1 MQVDLEFEACLN
13 YRVKSRTTRATQKPC
28 LKNKISLKKFHSF
41 ANFVYGGVSHP
52 AASVSRSEASFSLGP
67 ILVLCGFWG
76 AELRSSTF
84 TKLSHCLCKIVLI
97 TPEKTEALRN

>member
-1 MQVDLEFEACLN
+1 MQADLEFEACLD

-28 LKNKISLKKFHSF
+28 LKNKKIFKKFYSF

-52 AASVSRSEASFSLGP
+52 AACVSRSEASFPLGP

-76 AELRSSTF
+76 LNLDQAPL
-84 TKLSHCLCKIVLI
+84 LSNLTVY
-97 TPEKTEALRN
+97 AR

>member
-1 MQVDLEFEACLN
+1 MQADLEFKACLD

-28 LKNKISLKKFHSF
+28 LKNKKIFKKFHSF
-41 ANFVYGGVSHP
+41 ANFVYGGGV
-52 AASVSRSEASFSLGP
+52 ASCSLCVKVRGQLSTWSYP
-67 ILVLCGFWG
+67 CTMWVLG

-84 TKLSHCLCKIVLI
+84 VKQSHCLCKIVLI